1 MAPSYRGR
9 EQLLTGL
16 PADARMLGK
25 TLSVQENL
33 MELGK
38 GITVAGWVVLRV
50 EWETLQ
56 KEVLD
61 GQIR

>member
-1 MAPSYRGR
+1 M
-9 EQLLTGL
+9 TGL
-16 PADARMLGK
+16 PADARMPGK
-25 TLSVQENL
+25 TLLVQENL

-38 GITVAGWVVLRV
+38 GITIAGWVVLRV
-50 EWETLQ
+50 EWQTLQ